1 MKNKF
6 SIGVDIVS
14 IERIRDI
21 LTSSRRN
28 RFLSKIFSSKEIDDA
43 SSRYSEAQFFAGRF
57 AAKEACS
64 KALGTG
70 FKRGVFYKDIEVVN
84 LKSGKPTIILKGGAL
99 EQFKLI
105 TKNDESAKI
114 EVSLTDDNKLAM
126 AIVIISN

>member
-43 SSRYSEAQFFAGRF
+43 SSRHSEAQFFAGRF
-57 AAKEACS
+57 AAKEAFK
-64 KALGTG
+64 KA
-70 FKRGVFYKDIEVVN
+70 
-84 LKSGKPTIILKGGAL
+84 S
-99 EQFKLI
+99 
-105 TKNDESAKI
+105 
-114 EVSLTDDNKLAM
+114 
-126 AIVIISN
+126 SN

>member
-43 SSRYSEAQFFAGRF
+43 SSRHSEAQFFAGRF
-57 AAKEACS
+57 AAKEAFK
-64 KALGTG
+64 KASSNESLLPSYS
-70 FKRGVFYKDIEVVN
+70 FKSIEIFIH
-84 LKSGKPTIILKGGAL
+84 KSGKPGINAPNCQNVELSISHDGNYAIA
-99 EQFKLI
+99 FC
-105 TKNDESAKI
+105 
-114 EVSLTDDNKLAM
+114 VSN
-126 AIVIISN
+126 